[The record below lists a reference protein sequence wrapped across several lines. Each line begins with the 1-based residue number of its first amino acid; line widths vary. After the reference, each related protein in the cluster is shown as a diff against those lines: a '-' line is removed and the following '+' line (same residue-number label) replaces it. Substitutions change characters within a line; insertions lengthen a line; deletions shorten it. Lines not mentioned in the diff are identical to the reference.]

1 MMQDLAASQVLLAW
15 EICHCPSAQWSLWSC
30 CSQAG
35 GYASLVD
42 QPGVASSPLMS
53 WRRESQNICTWV
65 LPGEYCFSENILI
78 TQSAFPGLSRFE
90 SGTSLETLVFVYT
103 GYQVLHAQRRG
114 DGQLSPDHFSCL
126 MVLGCLLGHGRSE
139 DDCGDERSRHR
150 DSHLLAGR
158 LERDQEK
165 LLR

>member
-1 MMQDLAASQVLLAW
+1 MLGDT
-15 EICHCPSAQWSLWSC
+15 
-30 CSQAG
+30 
-35 GYASLVD
+35 
-42 QPGVASSPLMS
+42 GV
-53 WRRESQNICTWV
+53 WV
-65 LPGEYCFSENILI
+65 YWF
-78 TQSAFPGLSRFE
+78 
-90 SGTSLETLVFVYT
+90 SGTPCPEE
-103 GYQVLHAQRRG
+103 R
-114 DGQLSPDHFSCL
+114 GQLSPARFYCL

>member
-1 MMQDLAASQVLLAW
+1 MSVLA
-15 EICHCPSAQWSLWSC
+15 P
-30 CSQAG
+30 
-35 GYASLVD
+35 
-42 QPGVASSPLMS
+42 
-53 WRRESQNICTWV
+53 RV
-65 LPGEYCFSENILI
+65 LP
-78 TQSAFPGLSRFE
+78 
-90 SGTSLETLVFVYT
+90 
-103 GYQVLHAQRRG
+103 LHAQRRG
-114 DGQLSPDHFSCL
+114 HSFPPDCFLCL

>member
-1 MMQDLAASQVLLAW
+1 MVFQDLILEHPWGHWCLGRVALRYSAP
-15 EICHCPSAQWSLWSC
+15 CPEERGQFS
-30 CSQAG
+30 
-35 GYASLVD
+35 
-42 QPGVASSPLMS
+42 PG
-53 WRRESQNICTWV
+53 
-65 LPGEYCFSENILI
+65 
-78 TQSAFPGLSRFE
+78 
-90 SGTSLETLVFVYT
+90 
-103 GYQVLHAQRRG
+103 
-114 DGQLSPDHFSCL
+114 HFSCL

>member
-1 MMQDLAASQVLLAW
+1 MQGFSWALSPSEMGNLLLSYSKNGPVSSAAPRLASGSFHGLETSNHMHLGATRNCLSENIFILSCLLGLEPDTVLGTVALGCAGSQ
-15 EICHCPSAQWSLWSC
+15 
-30 CSQAG
+30 
-35 GYASLVD
+35 
-42 QPGVASSPLMS
+42 GVASPCP
-53 WRRESQNICTWV
+53 E
-65 LPGEYCFSENILI
+65 
-78 TQSAFPGLSRFE
+78 
-90 SGTSLETLVFVYT
+90 ET
-103 GYQVLHAQRRG
+103 GK
-114 DGQLSPDHFSCL
+114 LSPDCFSCL